1 MRSFALIKDE
11 CVPCSRLVL
20 WRSKVKFVLPRLG
33 GEGTAE
39 IKGAIFV
46 QKNVQF
52 SSAAGPLVQ

>member
-1 MRSFALIKDE
+1 MFQA
-11 CVPCSRLVL
+11 CLVEVEGQICTSEAG
-20 WRSKVKFVLPRLG
+20 R
-33 GEGTAE
+33 EGTAE